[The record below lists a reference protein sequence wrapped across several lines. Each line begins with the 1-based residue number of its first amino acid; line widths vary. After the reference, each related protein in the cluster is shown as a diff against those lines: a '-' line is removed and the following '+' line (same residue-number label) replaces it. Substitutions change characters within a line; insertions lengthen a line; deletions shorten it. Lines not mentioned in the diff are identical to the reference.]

1 MISGRLEEYVS
12 YVRLSE
18 LANIAPARLA
28 GAVRIR
34 ELTVS
39 VCKKRCVLPLCES
52 SGTLSS
58 SSYPGSDGMGV
69 HWSEAIFGEWDKGE
83 DKKNRRRSSSSFET
97 FPPPF
102 DDPLG
107 RTGICEQAMARMT
120 FCPQQRRLAN
130 TSSRCTQRRSRSRKQ
145 EAGIRCHR
153 VRQAGSARRP
163 FSGKK
168 VFCGKE
174 TWCLSRSAC
183 VVANAA
189 WRLGLTGHPAA
200 QLAQCFTRKSN
211 ADHWFKRCCES
222 RFSSAHEGVVT
233 QRRDWDFPRI

>member
-1 MISGRLEEYVS
+1 MFFSPAAVMEIAMISGRLEEYVS

-130 TSSRCTQRRSRSRKQ
+130 TSSRCTQKEEQEQ
-145 EAGIRCHR
+145 EAGSRDSMSQSQTGR
-153 VRQAGSARRP
+153 VRTSAIQW
-163 FSGKK
+163 KK
-168 VFCGKE
+168 GVLWERNLVPVQK
-174 TWCLSRSAC
+174 C
-183 VVANAA
+183 V
-189 WRLGLTGHPAA
+189 RGG
-200 QLAQCFTRKSN
+200 
-211 ADHWFKRCCES
+211 
-222 RFSSAHEGVVT
+222 
-233 QRRDWDFPRI
+233 

>member
-97 FPPPF
+97 FPPPSMTH
-102 DDPLG
+102 LEG
-107 RTGICEQAMARMT
+107 REYAN
-120 FCPQQRRLAN
+120 RR
-130 TSSRCTQRRSRSRKQ
+130 
-145 EAGIRCHR
+145 
-153 VRQAGSARRP
+153 
-163 FSGKK
+163 
-168 VFCGKE
+168 
-174 TWCLSRSAC
+174 
-183 VVANAA
+183 
-189 WRLGLTGHPAA
+189 WRG
-200 QLAQCFTRKSN
+200 
-211 ADHWFKRCCES
+211 
-222 RFSSAHEGVVT
+222 
-233 QRRDWDFPRI
+233 